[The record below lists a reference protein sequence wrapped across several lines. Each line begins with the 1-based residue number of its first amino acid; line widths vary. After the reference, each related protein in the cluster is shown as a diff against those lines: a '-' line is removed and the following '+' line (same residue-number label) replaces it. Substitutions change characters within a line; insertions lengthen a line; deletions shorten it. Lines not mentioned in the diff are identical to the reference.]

1 MNRTISKY
9 ALNALLKSKSYLYI
23 NLVGF
28 TLGFAITILIFS
40 WASFELSYDKYHK
53 NVDRIYRVIEKQ
65 NFQGQ
70 AEQYL
75 ASIPEYFTNTFE
87 KDIPEI
93 EASTCFTYGNNFR
106 VKTKNEL
113 IEIDNVLFTDNKAFD
128 IFSFDFIAGDPKN
141 ALTEPFTI
149 IITQS
154 VANKLFKG
162 ELPLGKAV
170 ELDNDK
176 SYTIKGIIK
185 DIPKNSHIQFNILV
199 SAEEKKPNWN
209 YNNGNHNASGYVLLK
224 QNIEFKSVNPKLQS
238 LIRKFLPHNAGYV
251 SLQLQPLKDIHLK
264 STFTIW
270 EINWNKFDIKYVRA
284 FIVIALLILIIVISN
299 YINLTIAYSTN
310 RNVEVGIKKLAGA
323 KRVTLAKQFFI
334 ESLMMLLASLS
345 LAFLLFRS
353 ILPLLLKTFLKNY
366 SFNYST
372 SLQFIIAI
380 SIVFLV
386 AILSAVI
393 YPSLVLTS
401 ANPVSN
407 LRKDYS
413 VQIRVYSLRKI
424 LIGFQFAITIV
435 LIISLLTIVKQVNY
449 MKNKN
454 LGYNSEHVLLLPA
467 NKYVREHYEDVK
479 EDLLKNPSILGV
491 TYSNTKL
498 SESTWRNS
506 IRFEGEP
513 ENSDWVSPYM
523 VVDFNFIDFYKMQI
537 VQGRGFSKDYAIDRQ
552 GTAFIINE
560 TLAKKLNFRNPIGKK
575 FRNGETEWGEII
587 GVVKD
592 FNFASLH
599 KSIEPILFFTS
610 KDYLNQISI
619 KVNGNNISET
629 LKYLQTKWAVYN
641 PDRLFSFNFLDKT
654 TALFYTKEENT
665 GRLIIVF
672 SIISIFLSIMG
683 LWGMVVFLMKKRTKE
698 IGIRKVNGAT
708 VSKILTMLNQDFIK
722 WVAIAFVVACPI
734 AWYAMHKWLQSFA
747 YKTELRWWVFALAG
761 IVAVAVA
768 VLTVS
773 WQSWRAATR
782 NPVESLRYE

>member
-747 YKTELRWWVFALAG
+747 YKTELSWWVFAVAG
-761 IVAVAVA
+761 LVAVAVA
-768 VLTVS
+768 VITVS

-782 NPVESLRYE
+782 NPLESLRYE

>member
-747 YKTELRWWVFALAG
+747 YKTELSWWVFALAG